1 MSRKKRSAFDDLIG
15 MAASLPWWLSLLLA
29 GISYLVIHSYASGPT
44 TAPNTAPP
52 GQIGQA
58 VAGQFFHA
66 LAMLG
71 QYLVPA
77 GLVIGAVVSAI
88 GRVKRKALLE
98 NTATAT
104 SPGAAKSLSWQE
116 FEMLIGEMFRNKGFS
131 VKETAKGADGG
142 VDLELRK
149 AGELSLVQCKQW
161 RATKVGVSVVRE
173 LFGVMA
179 AQGAVHGYVVT
190 TGKFTSE
197 ARKFAQGRNISLIDG
212 QAVERE
218 IRRQAKSN
226 SNVTSIKRAQRR
238 HSMNSRPKSTA
249 QAASAGSAAIAPPCP
264 KCGGKMVKR
273 VARKGA
279 NAGKAFW
286 GCSHFPKCRGTLPL
300 E

>member
-1 MSRKKRSAFDDLIG
+1 MSRKKRSALDDLID

-29 GISYLVIHSYASGPT
+29 GVSYLVIHSYASAPT
-44 TAPNTAPP
+44 TVPDTVNP
-52 GQIGQA
+52 GQMGQA

-66 LAMLG
+66 LAMAG

-88 GRVKRKALLE
+88 GRLKRRALLQ

-116 FEMLIGEMFRNKGFS
+116 FEMLIGEMFRNQGFS

-149 AGELSLVQCKQW
+149 ADELSLVQCKQW

-179 AQGAVHGYVVT
+179 ARGAVHGYVVT
-190 TGKFTSE
+190 TGGFTSE
-197 ARKFAQGRNISLIDG
+197 ARKFAQGRNITLIDG
-212 QAVERE
+212 QVVEHE

-226 SNVTSIKRAQRR
+226 SNVASIKGERR
-238 HSMNSRPKSTA
+238 RPLMNGEPKSTS
-249 QAASAGSAAIAPPCP
+249 QTTSADLSVTVPPCP
-264 KCGGKMVKR
+264 KCGGEMVKR

-286 GCSHFPKCRGTLPL
+286 GCSRFPKCRGTLPI

>member
-1 MSRKKRSAFDDLIG
+1 MSRKKRSAFDDLID

-29 GISYLVIHSYASGPT
+29 GVSYLVIHSYASAPT
-44 TAPNTAPP
+44 TAPDTVNP
-52 GQIGQA
+52 GQMGQA

-66 LAMLG
+66 LAMAG

-88 GRVKRKALLE
+88 GRLKRKALLQ

-116 FEMLIGEMFRNKGFS
+116 FEMLIGEMFRNQGFG
-131 VKETAKGADGG
+131 VKETTKGADGG

-179 AQGAVHGYVVT
+179 ARAAVHGYVVT
-190 TGKFTSE
+190 TGGFTSE
-197 ARKFAQGRNISLIDG
+197 ARKFAQGRNITLIDG
-212 QAVERE
+212 QVVERE

-226 SNVTSIKRAQRR
+226 SNVASIKGERR
-238 HSMNSRPKSTA
+238 RPLMNGEPKSTS
-249 QAASAGSAAIAPPCP
+249 QTTSADLSVTVPPCP
-264 KCGGKMVKR
+264 KCGGEMVKR

-286 GCSHFPKCRGTLPL
+286 GCSRFPKCRGTLPI